1 LKCFKENNFDVNMTE
16 DQENQNDEEPNMD
29 QEEPREDQ
37 DDLDAYLSD
46 MKNLET
52 DFSDLEDLDLEEL
65 QEMQDAI
72 AKVKE
77 LENSEKEEVV
87 EEKIPEEYESFK
99 PDIQT
104 TEREDYIRQK
114 EAMITDFSDIE
125 NIDFDELQEM
135 QKAIETVQQEESQAT
150 ETAMAQYPTSNA
162 ESTELEER
170 IKQELLER
178 KQETK
183 KVIIT
188 PEKFIERARNKRDKI
203 WYHALNYLVYQAED
217 YFASKELLY
226 EMLKEVTSK
235 SPIDPLPENQFYFG
249 LGYILRLTL
258 NEKQVVKYMRGGKF
272 KINVGIKG
280 ISDILEEVGE
290 PISTRPIVKEEEKR
304 KMYEEFLNDDF
315 FDQI

>member
-1 LKCFKENNFDVNMTE
+1 MPE
-16 DQENQNDEEPNMD
+16 DQENQNDEEPTIEK
-29 QEEPREDQ
+29 EELREDQ
-37 DDLDAYLSD
+37 DDLDVYLSE

-77 LENSEKEEVV
+77 LESQQSKEIIKEE
-87 EEKIPEEYESFK
+87 IPKEYESFK
-99 PDIQT
+99 PNIQT
-104 TEREDYIRQK
+104 TEREDYRMQK
-114 EAMITDFSDIE
+114 EAMSSDFSDIE
-125 NIDFDELQEM
+125 NIDFEELQEM

-150 ETAMAQYPTSNA
+150 ENAITHYPTSNA

-183 KVIIT
+183 IVIIT

-203 WYHALNYLVYQAED
+203 WYHVLHYLVYQAED

-258 NEKQVVKYMRGGKF
+258 NEKQVVKYIKGGKF
-272 KINVGIKG
+272 KVNIGIKG

-290 PISTRPIVKEEEKR
+290 PISTRPILKEEEKR
-304 KMYEEFLNDDF
+304 KMYKEFLDDDF

>member
-1 LKCFKENNFDVNMTE
+1 MTE
-16 DQENQNDEEPNMD
+16 DQENENDEETNME
-29 QEEPREDQ
+29 QEEAREDQ
-37 DDLDAYLSD
+37 DDLDVYLSD

-72 AKVKE
+72 DKVKE
-77 LENSEKEEVV
+77 LDNLEKEEVI
-87 EEKIPEEYESFK
+87 EEKIPQEYESFK
-99 PDIQT
+99 PDKQT
-104 TEREDYIRQK
+104 TEREDYIMQK
-114 EAMITDFSDIE
+114 EAMINDFSDIE

-135 QKAIETVQQEESQAT
+135 QKAIETVKQEEDQTTA
-150 ETAMAQYPTSNA
+150 TAMTQYPTSSA
-162 ESTELEER
+162 ESSELEER

-183 KVIIT
+183 KVIVT

-203 WYHALNYLVYQAED
+203 WYHVLHYLVFQAED
-217 YFASKELLY
+217 YIASKELLY

-235 SPIDPLPENQFYFG
+235 SPIDPIPENQFYFG

-258 NEKQVVKYMRGGKF
+258 NEKQVVKYFKGGKF
-272 KINVGIKG
+272 KINIGIKG
-280 ISDILEEVGE
+280 ISDLLEELGE
-290 PISTRPIVKEEEKR
+290 PISTRPILKEEEKR
-304 KMYEEFLNDDF
+304 KMYKEFLNDDF

>member
-1 LKCFKENNFDVNMTE
+1 MSE
-16 DQENQNDEEPNMD
+16 DQENQTEEESNIEK
-29 QEEPREDQ
+29 EEPRKDQ
-37 DDLDAYLSD
+37 DDLDIYIAD
-46 MKNLET
+46 IKNLET

-77 LENSEKEEVV
+77 LENSQSEEII
-87 EEKIPEEYESFK
+87 EEEISKEYESFK
-99 PDIQT
+99 PDIQS
-104 TEREDYIRQK
+104 TEREDYLLQK
-114 EAMITDFSDIE
+114 EAMINDFSDIE

-135 QKAIETVQQEESQAT
+135 QKAIETVKQEETQTT
-150 ETAMAQYPTSNA
+150 ETTTTQSPIGSV
-162 ESTELEER
+162 ESSELEER

-178 KQETK
+178 KQEIK

-203 WYHALNYLVYQAED
+203 WYHVLHYLVFQAED
-217 YFASKELLY
+217 YIASKELLY

-235 SPIDPLPENQFYFG
+235 SPIDPIAENQFYFG

-258 NEKQVVKYMRGGKF
+258 NDKQVVKYIRGGKF

-280 ISDILEEVGE
+280 ISDILEEVGD
-290 PISTRPIVKEEEKR
+290 PISTRPILKEEEKR
-304 KMYEEFLNDDF
+304 KMYKEFLDDDF